1 MSPMTDLLSTGDL
14 ARATGYTVRA
24 IRFYEEQGLLKPS
37 HVSTGGHR
45 RYTEGDLE
53 RLGLI
58 LDLRE
63 IGLTLCEI
71 RTLLD
76 LRSGCSTA
84 GEFAAR
90 FHDALRDH
98 IGHTRRRIERLQRV
112 KRELADAL
120 ETVSQRLDSADRHQ
134 ECPCL
139 VAAGG
144 GAPRIVKVLA
154 QKGSCQHPPGEVDG
168 PPDVSGLS

>member
-1 MSPMTDLLSTGDL
+1 MKDLLSTGDL

-24 IRFYEEQGLLKPS
+24 IRFYEEQGLLKPAVLS
-37 HVSTGGHR
+37 AGGHR

-63 IGLTLCEI
+63 VGMTLCEI

-84 GEFAAR
+84 GEFATR

-98 IGHTRRRIERLQRV
+98 IANARRRIERLQRV

-120 ETVSQRLDSADRHQ
+120 ETVSQRLAAEDRHHQ
-134 ECPCL
+134 CPCL
-139 VAAGG
+139 MAAGG
-144 GAPRIVKVLA
+144 SAPRIVKVLA
-154 QKGSCQHPPGEVDG
+154 QKGICQHRPGEADG